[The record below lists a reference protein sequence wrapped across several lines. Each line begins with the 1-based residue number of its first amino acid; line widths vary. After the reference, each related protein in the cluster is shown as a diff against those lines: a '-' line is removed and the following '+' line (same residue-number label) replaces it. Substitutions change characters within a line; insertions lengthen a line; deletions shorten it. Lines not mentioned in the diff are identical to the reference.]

1 MWCVVLFF
9 FLFVPCLSTKSGQH
23 NVTLHFFVLPL
34 GSLASIF
41 IGLFSCLKGLCNY
54 INVNEKKYLGDS
66 YMCNGREE
74 KKKTNVT
81 DLSVPWKDIVAIVHF
96 HTQILLLLFSWV
108 AYEKPGFEGHQYLL
122 EEGAYRDWTDWGG
135 YDEEL
140 QSLRPVVGVSS
151 KKV

>member
-1 MWCVVLFF
+1 MINCFKPQVWINYRIHLALVSEGYKVSQINLKFFIITSQERCGVWCFF
-9 FLFVPCLSTKSGQH
+9 FFFFVPCFSTKSGQH

-81 DLSVPWKDIVAIVHF
+81 DLSVP
-96 HTQILLLLFSWV
+96 
-108 AYEKPGFEGHQYLL
+108 
-122 EEGAYRDWTDWGG
+122 
-135 YDEEL
+135 
-140 QSLRPVVGVSS
+140 
-151 KKV
+151 